1 MSEIINAVDLTSKLI
16 RCESITPNS
25 AGAIELLISYLE
37 PLGFKCKKINFG
49 EGIEKVEN
57 LYARFGTKGPNICFA
72 GHVDVVPTGDIKKWS
87 MDPFGGE
94 IKQGK
99 IWGRGAA
106 DMKSGI
112 AAFLSSVSN
121 FLSKEKDFEKIGSIS
136 FLITSDEE
144 GKAIN
149 GTKKVVEW
157 LEEKEEKITACIVGE
172 PTNVSEMGDTIKV
185 GRRGSFT
192 GFLKVKGVQ
201 GHVGYPHLADNPIN
215 SLIKMLEPFVKI
227 YLDEGTEN
235 FQPSSVMITSV
246 DVNNNASNVIPGEV
260 SATFN
265 IRFNNLH
272 TINSLK
278 AMLKNQFNKITQN
291 YEFNYYCNAEPFL
304 TNDEFLKSTIEK
316 AIKSVVKINPKQ
328 STSGGT
334 SDARFISK
342 ICPVIE
348 FGLVG
353 KTMHKIDENVD
364 VDDITKLV
372 SIYSFFLS
380 NYFGV
385 SSFD

>member
-16 RCESITPNS
+16 RCESITPKS

-37 PLGFKCKKINFG
+37 PLGFKCEKINFG

-72 GHVDVVPTGDIKKWS
+72 GHVDVVPTGDIEKWS
-87 MDPFGGE
+87 IDPFGGE

-235 FQPSSVMITSV
+235 FQPSSVMVTSV

-291 YEFNYYCNAEPFL
+291 YEFDYYCNAEPFL
-304 TNDEFLKSTIEK
+304 TSDEFLKTTIEK

>member
-16 RCESITPNS
+16 RCESITPKS

-291 YEFNYYCNAEPFL
+291 YEFDYYCNAEPFL
-304 TNDEFLKSTIEK
+304 TSDEYLKSTIEK

-342 ICPVIE
+342 ICPVVE

>member
-278 AMLKNQFNKITQN
+278 AMLKNQFNQITQN

-342 ICPVIE
+342 ICPVVE

>member
-16 RCESITPNS
+16 RCESITPKS

-37 PLGFKCKKINFG
+37 PLGFKCEKINFG

-72 GHVDVVPTGDIKKWS
+72 GHVDVVPTGDIEKWS
-87 MDPFGGE
+87 IDPFGGE

-121 FLSKEKDFEKIGSIS
+121 FLSQEKDFEKIGSIS

-157 LEEKEEKITACIVGE
+157 LEEKQEKITACIVGE

-235 FQPSSVMITSV
+235 FQPSSVMVTSV
-246 DVNNNASNVIPGEV
+246 DVNNNVDNVIPGEV

-278 AMLKNQFNKITQN
+278 VMLKNQFNKITQN
-291 YEFNYYCNAEPFL
+291 YEFDYYCNAEPFL
-304 TNDEFLKSTIEK
+304 TSDEFLKTTIEK

>member
-25 AGAIELLISYLE
+25 GGAIELLISYLE

-291 YEFNYYCNAEPFL
+291 YEFDYYCNAEPFL

-342 ICPVIE
+342 ICPVVE

>member
-291 YEFNYYCNAEPFL
+291 YEFDYYCNAEPFL
-304 TNDEFLKSTIEK
+304 TSDEFLKTTIEK

>member
-16 RCESITPNS
+16 RCESITPKS

-37 PLGFKCKKINFG
+37 PLGFKCEKINFG

-72 GHVDVVPTGDIKKWS
+72 GHVDVVPTGDIEKWS
-87 MDPFGGE
+87 IDPFGGE

-157 LEEKEEKITACIVGE
+157 LEEKQEKITACIVGE
-172 PTNVSEMGDTIKV
+172 PTNVNEMGDTIKV

-235 FQPSSVMITSV
+235 FQPSSVMVTSV

-291 YEFNYYCNAEPFL
+291 YEFDYYCNAEPFL
-304 TNDEFLKSTIEK
+304 TSDEFLKTTIEK

>member
-1 MSEIINAVDLTSKLI
+1 MSKIINAVDLTSKLI
-16 RCESITPNS
+16 RCESITPKS

-37 PLGFKCKKINFG
+37 PLGFKCEKINFG

-72 GHVDVVPTGDIKKWS
+72 GHVDVVPTGDIEKWS
-87 MDPFGGE
+87 IDPFGGE

-157 LEEKEEKITACIVGE
+157 LEEKQEKITACIVGE

-227 YLDEGTEN
+227 YLDKGTEN
-235 FQPSSVMITSV
+235 FQPSSVMVTSV

-291 YEFNYYCNAEPFL
+291 YEFDYYCNAEPFL
-304 TNDEFLKSTIEK
+304 TSDEFLKITIEK

>member
-72 GHVDVVPTGDIKKWS
+72 GHVDVVPTGDIEKWS
-87 MDPFGGE
+87 IDPFGGE

-157 LEEKEEKITACIVGE
+157 LEEKQEKITACIVGE

-235 FQPSSVMITSV
+235 FQPSSVMVTSV

-291 YEFNYYCNAEPFL
+291 YEFDYYCNAEPFL
-304 TNDEFLKSTIEK
+304 TSDEFLKTTIEK

>member
-1 MSEIINAVDLTSKLI
+1 MSEIINAVELTTKLI

-37 PLGFKCKKINFG
+37 PLGFKCEKISFG
-49 EGIEKVEN
+49 QGIEKVEN
-57 LYARFGTKGPNICFA
+57 LYARLGTKDPNICFA

-87 MDPFGGE
+87 INPFGGE
-94 IKQGK
+94 IKEGK

-112 AAFLSSVSN
+112 AAFVSSVSE
-121 FLSKEKDFEKIGSIS
+121 FLAKEKKFEQVGSIS

-157 LEEKEEKITACIVGE
+157 LQEKQEKITACIVGE
-172 PTNVSEMGDTIKV
+172 PTNVNEMGDTIKV

-201 GHVGYPHLADNPIN
+201 GHVGYPHLAENPIN

-235 FQPSSVMITSV
+235 FQPSSVMVTSV
-246 DVNNNASNVIPGEV
+246 DVDNDATNVIPAEAR
-260 SATFN
+260 ATFN

-272 TINSLK
+272 TISSLEL
-278 AMLKNQFNKITQN
+278 MIKNQFDKITTN

-304 TNDEFLKSTIEK
+304 TSDDFLKSTIEK
-316 AIKSVVKINPKQ
+316 SIKNVVNIKPNQ

-364 VDDITKLV
+364 VEDITKLV
-372 SIYSFFLS
+372 SIYSLFLS

-385 SSFD
+385 NGFD

>member
-136 FLITSDEE
+136 FLIKSEEE
-144 GKAIN
+144 GNAIN

-342 ICPVIE
+342 ICPVVE

>member
-1 MSEIINAVDLTSKLI
+1 
-16 RCESITPNS
+16 
-25 AGAIELLISYLE
+25 
-37 PLGFKCKKINFG
+37 
-49 EGIEKVEN
+49 
-57 LYARFGTKGPNICFA
+57 
-72 GHVDVVPTGDIKKWS
+72 
-87 MDPFGGE
+87 
-94 IKQGK
+94 
-99 IWGRGAA
+99 
-106 DMKSGI
+106 
-112 AAFLSSVSN
+112 
-121 FLSKEKDFEKIGSIS
+121 
-136 FLITSDEE
+136 
-144 GKAIN
+144 
-149 GTKKVVEW
+149 
-157 LEEKEEKITACIVGE
+157 
-172 PTNVSEMGDTIKV
+172 MGDTIKV

-342 ICPVIE
+342 ICPVVE

>member
-25 AGAIELLISYLE
+25 AGAIDLLISYLE

-291 YEFNYYCNAEPFL
+291 YEFDYYCNAEPFL

-342 ICPVIE
+342 ICPVVE

-364 VDDITKLV
+364 IDDITKLV

>member
-291 YEFNYYCNAEPFL
+291 YEFDYYCNAEPFL

-342 ICPVIE
+342 ICPVVE

-364 VDDITKLV
+364 IDDITKLV

>member
-246 DVNNNASNVIPGEV
+246 DVNNNTSNVIPGEV

-342 ICPVIE
+342 ICPVVE
-348 FGLVG
+348 FGLIG

>member
-16 RCESITPNS
+16 RCESITPKS

-37 PLGFKCKKINFG
+37 PLGFKCEKINFG

-72 GHVDVVPTGDIKKWS
+72 GHVDVVPTGDIEKWS
-87 MDPFGGE
+87 IDPFGGE

-157 LEEKEEKITACIVGE
+157 LEEKQEKITACIVGE

-227 YLDEGTEN
+227 YLDKGTEN
-235 FQPSSVMITSV
+235 FQPSSVMVTSV

-291 YEFNYYCNAEPFL
+291 YEFDYYCNAEPFL
-304 TNDEFLKSTIEK
+304 TSDEFLKITIEK

>member
-1 MSEIINAVDLTSKLI
+1 MSEIINAVDLTSRLI
-16 RCESITPNS
+16 RCESITPKS

-37 PLGFKCKKINFG
+37 PLGFKCEKINFG

-72 GHVDVVPTGDIKKWS
+72 GHVDVVPTGDIEKWS
-87 MDPFGGE
+87 IDPFGGE

-157 LEEKEEKITACIVGE
+157 LEEKQEKITACIVGE

-235 FQPSSVMITSV
+235 FQPSSVMVTSV

-291 YEFNYYCNAEPFL
+291 YEFDYYCNAEPFL
-304 TNDEFLKSTIEK
+304 TSDEFLKTTIEK

>member
-72 GHVDVVPTGDIKKWS
+72 GHVDVVPTGDIEKWS
-87 MDPFGGE
+87 IDPFGGE

-121 FLSKEKDFEKIGSIS
+121 FLSKEKDLEKIGSIS

-157 LEEKEEKITACIVGE
+157 LEEKQEKITACIVGE

-235 FQPSSVMITSV
+235 FQPSSVMVTSV

-291 YEFNYYCNAEPFL
+291 YEFDYYCNAEPFL
-304 TNDEFLKSTIEK
+304 TSDEFLKTTIEK

>member
-25 AGAIELLISYLE
+25 AGAIDLLISYLE

-172 PTNVSEMGDTIKV
+172 PTNVSEIGDTIKV

-291 YEFNYYCNAEPFL
+291 YEFDYYCNAEPFL

-342 ICPVIE
+342 ICPVVE

>member
-25 AGAIELLISYLE
+25 AGAIDLLISYLE
-37 PLGFKCKKINFG
+37 PLGFKCKIINFG

-291 YEFNYYCNAEPFL
+291 YEFDYYCNAEPFL

-342 ICPVIE
+342 ICPVVE

-353 KTMHKIDENVD
+353 KTMHKVDENVD

>member
-25 AGAIELLISYLE
+25 AGAIELLISCLE

-342 ICPVIE
+342 ICPVVE

>member
-1 MSEIINAVDLTSKLI
+1 
-16 RCESITPNS
+16 
-25 AGAIELLISYLE
+25 
-37 PLGFKCKKINFG
+37 
-49 EGIEKVEN
+49 
-57 LYARFGTKGPNICFA
+57 
-72 GHVDVVPTGDIKKWS
+72 

-291 YEFNYYCNAEPFL
+291 YEFDYYCNAEPFL

-342 ICPVIE
+342 ICPVVE

>member
-291 YEFNYYCNAEPFL
+291 YEFDYYCNAEPFL

-342 ICPVIE
+342 ICPVVE

-353 KTMHKIDENVD
+353 KTMHKIDENVN

>member
-25 AGAIELLISYLE
+25 AGAIDLLISYLE

-172 PTNVSEMGDTIKV
+172 PTNVSKMGDTIKV

-227 YLDEGTEN
+227 YLDEGTKN

-291 YEFNYYCNAEPFL
+291 YEFDYYCNAEPFL

-316 AIKSVVKINPKQ
+316 AIKSVVKISPKQ

-342 ICPVIE
+342 ICPVVE

>member
-246 DVNNNASNVIPGEV
+246 DVNNNTSNVIPGEV
-260 SATFN
+260 SASFN

-291 YEFNYYCNAEPFL
+291 YEFDYYCNAEPFL
-304 TNDEFLKSTIEK
+304 TSDEFLKSTIEK
-316 AIKSVVKINPKQ
+316 AIKRVVKTNPKQ

-342 ICPVIE
+342 ICPVVE

>member
-342 ICPVIE
+342 ICPVVE

-372 SIYSFFLS
+372 SIYSFFLY

>member
-99 IWGRGAA
+99 IWGRGAV
-106 DMKSGI
+106 DKKSGI

-201 GHVGYPHLADNPIN
+201 GHVGYPHLAYNPIN

-291 YEFNYYCNAEPFL
+291 YEFDYYCNAEPFL

-342 ICPVIE
+342 ICPVVE

>member
-16 RCESITPNS
+16 RCESITPKS

-37 PLGFKCKKINFG
+37 PLGFKCEKINFG

-72 GHVDVVPTGDIKKWS
+72 GHVDVVPTGDIEKWS
-87 MDPFGGE
+87 IDPFGGE

-157 LEEKEEKITACIVGE
+157 LEEKQEKITACIVGE

-235 FQPSSVMITSV
+235 FQPSSVMVTSV
-246 DVNNNASNVIPGEV
+246 DVNNNVSNVIPGEV

-291 YEFNYYCNAEPFL
+291 YEFDYYCNAEPFL
-304 TNDEFLKSTIEK
+304 TSDEFLKTTIEK

>member
-16 RCESITPNS
+16 RCESITPKS

-37 PLGFKCKKINFG
+37 PLGFKCEKINFG

-72 GHVDVVPTGDIKKWS
+72 GHVDVVPTGDIEKWS
-87 MDPFGGE
+87 IDPFGGE

-157 LEEKEEKITACIVGE
+157 LEEKQEKITACIVGE

-246 DVNNNASNVIPGEV
+246 DVNNNASNVIPDEV

-291 YEFNYYCNAEPFL
+291 YEFDYYCNAEPFL
-304 TNDEFLKSTIEK
+304 TSDEFLKTTIEK